1 MSNEITSDDRE
12 LIARFVRDGDQSAFD
27 LLVGKYSSRAYQ
39 IAFGILNNREDAEEV
54 AQDTFLRIFKAL
66 PKFRGDAEFSTWMYR
81 IVINLS
87 RNKLRWNK
95 IRGGGLSISLDAP
108 VENAKGDGELTIELP
123 DERMTPDQE
132 SLYNELKEK
141 TSKAMNQLQ
150 DSYREAVT
158 LRNVQGLSYEE
169 IADILGC
176 KVGTIKS
183 RIARGREEIRN
194 NLEL

>member
-1 MSNEITSDDRE
+1 MSNEIVSDDRE
-12 LIARFVRDGDQSAFD
+12 LIARFVGAGDQSAFD
-27 LLVGKYSSRAYQ
+27 QLVGKYSSRAYQ
-39 IAFGILNNREDAEEV
+39 IAYGILNNREDAEEV
-54 AQDTFLRIFKAL
+54 AQDVFLRIFRAL
-66 PKFRGDAEFSTWMYR
+66 PKFRGDSEFSTWMYR

-95 IRGGGLSISLDAP
+95 IRGAGLSLSLDAP

-194 NLEL
+194 SLEL

>member
-1 MSNEITSDDRE
+1 MSNEIVSDDRE
-12 LIARFVRDGDQSAFD
+12 LIARFVGDGDQSAFD
-27 LLVGKYSSRAYQ
+27 QLVGKYSSRAYQ
-39 IAFGILNNREDAEEV
+39 IAYGILNNREDAEEV
-54 AQDTFLRIFKAL
+54 AQDVFLRIFRAL
-66 PKFRGDAEFSTWMYR
+66 PKFRGDSEFSTWMYR

-95 IRGGGLSISLDAP
+95 IRGAGFSLSLDAP
-108 VENAKGDGELTIELP
+108 VENTKGDGELTIELP

-194 NLEL
+194 SLEM

>member
-1 MSNEITSDDRE
+1 MSNETASDDRE
-12 LIARFVRDGDQSAFD
+12 LINRFVRDGDPSAFD
-27 LLVGKYSSRAYQ
+27 VLVGKYSSRAYQ
-39 IAFGILNNREDAEEV
+39 IAYGILNNREDAEEV
-54 AQDTFLRIFKAL
+54 AQDTFLRIFRAL
-66 PKFRGDAEFSTWMYR
+66 PNFRGDAEFSTWMYR

-95 IRGGGLSISLDAP
+95 IRGNGMSISIDAP
-108 VENAKGDGELTIELP
+108 LENGKGDGELTMELP

-132 SLYNELKEK
+132 LLYNEMKEK
-141 TSKAMNQLQ
+141 TRNAMDQLPE
-150 DSYREAVT
+150 SYREAVT
-158 LRNVQGLSYEE
+158 LRNVKGLSYEE

-194 NLEL
+194 LLEL